1 MPQKRFQVVNISRY
15 IHESGIHNLCMH
27 KSEILGKFRAFK
39 GDYVRVVAPK
49 YEQIRGK

>member
-1 MPQKRFQVVNISRY
+1 MPQKRFRVVNIPRD
-15 IHESGIHNLCMH
+15 IHESGIHNLICMH
-27 KSEILGKFRAFK
+27 KSEIL